1 MAGSRHDRQG
11 ILVVLCGPAGSGKS
25 RWARDRYPAPSI
37 VSSDDCR
44 ERIGDDPADQSV
56 SPGAFS
62 LFRMILRLRLAAGRP
77 AVADSTALKPA
88 TRRVLMDIARE
99 AGAEAVLVLMDMP
112 LEVCRERNRGRERK
126 VPEEVLERHCEQ
138 MRRVL
143 AEVEEEG
150 WDRIVRFATPAEA
163 EASGPLTRASA

>member
-1 MAGSRHDRQG
+1 MAEARHSDQG
-11 ILVVLCGPAGSGKS
+11 ILIVLCGPAGSGKS
-25 RWARDRYPAPSI
+25 RWAQDRYPAPAI

-77 AVADSTALKPA
+77 AVADSTALEPA

-99 AGAEAVLVLMDMP
+99 AGVEAVLVLMDMP
-112 LEVCRERNRGRERK
+112 IELCRERNRGRDRQ
-126 VPEEVLERHCEQ
+126 VPEVILVRHAGQ
-138 MRRVL
+138 MKAAL
-143 AEVEEEG
+143 AEVGEEG
-150 WDRIVRFATPAEA
+150 WDRIVRFTTPEEA
-163 EASGPLTRASA
+163 EGSGPLTRS